1 MGMSQNKQM
10 ILSTEE
16 MEIGP
21 LFADYLFKEENIPTP
36 SFSFGMLGFN
46 DDESS
51 FCDFGEPDE
60 DRVQGGVIDKNNT
73 VTLGFNDDFFWSTY
87 V

>member
-1 MGMSQNKQM
+1 M

-21 LFADYLFKEENIPTP
+21 LFADWLFREEKVPTP
-36 SFSFGMLGFN
+36 SFSFGMVGYTA
-46 DDESS
+46 DEPS
-51 FCDFGEPDE
+51 FIDFGEPDA
-60 DRVQGGVIDKNNT
+60 DRIEGGVITQDNT

-87 V
+87 I